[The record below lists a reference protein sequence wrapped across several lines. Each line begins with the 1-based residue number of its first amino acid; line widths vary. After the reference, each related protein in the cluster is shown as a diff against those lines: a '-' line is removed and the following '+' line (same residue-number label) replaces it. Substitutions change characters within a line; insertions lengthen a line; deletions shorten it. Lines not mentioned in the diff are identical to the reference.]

1 MIAAVPNTQINETYP
16 FQSLMQRRGY
26 GGEPEEFLF
35 LKAPEGFTDSQITE
49 IETLGG
55 VIYLSPAEFK
65 MKYLNYYTRQEGE
78 KYYLIYDY
86 IKEGIH
92 NIKSIPYE
100 VDYNLLGLHKKRTFV
115 KGELQK
121 IEYFANYD
129 PSTQTHS
136 TLILREE
143 RSYIRNADDYLDHRI
158 LTITWM
164 FNDET
169 EGQQKQTTKFYA
181 IEEAV
186 AEGKRRRENIVNS
199 LKFSTVALIAQTQ
212 QITIIAAE
220 DAAKPFLR
228 SIITDIDLFVAGDK
242 DPLIDNITNNTTDSF
257 LDDVI
262 DENNTTIRMYLLGEL
277 NF

>member
-1 MIAAVPNTQINETYP
+1 
-16 FQSLMQRRGY
+16 
-26 GGEPEEFLF
+26 
-35 LKAPEGFTDSQITE
+35 
-49 IETLGG
+49 
-55 VIYLSPAEFK
+55 
-65 MKYLNYYTRQEGE
+65 
-78 KYYLIYDY
+78 
-86 IKEGIH
+86 
-92 NIKSIPYE
+92 
-100 VDYNLLGLHKKRTFV
+100 
-115 KGELQK
+115 
-121 IEYFANYD
+121 
-129 PSTQTHS
+129 
-136 TLILREE
+136 
-143 RSYIRNADDYLDHRI
+143 
-158 LTITWM
+158 M